1 MRTWRASQKA
11 VFAAFAK
18 AMAKIRNRV
27 ARFAIYAAGLAA
39 MRKDARGRFQNLS
52 FETMHKRVNKN
63 WHGGCIQAF
72 VGGST

>member
-1 MRTWRASQKA
+1 LQLSQKP
-11 VFAAFAK
+11 
-18 AMAKIRNRV
+18 MAKIRNRV

-39 MRKDARGRFQNLS
+39 MRKGTRGGFQNLP
-52 FETMHKRVNKN
+52 FETTPKTVNEN